1 MPLISVNIP
10 LYNRE
15 AFIKACLDSVL
26 QQTFTDFEVVVLDD
40 ASTDASA
47 SLVKSYQDPRIRY
60 ERNEVNLGI
69 SATRNRL
76 VSLSRGTYIAVLD
89 SDDLAE
95 PDRLEKQLAAFQKDQ
110 SLTLVAGCAA
120 VIDAEGQATG
130 QVFGSALSPEA
141 CIGRLPF
148 SNTILHSTVMA
159 RKSFLESF
167 TYDAQYKSAEDY
179 DVWLRGASAGHR
191 FLVLPD
197 ILGKYRVH
205 GSSESMTFSKEIQD
219 NTLNVVAAHWQRLLG
234 RALEPAEQQALGNL
248 LYQKGT
254 PLSAPKECF
263 ELLHQLHG
271 QKVIPLRQSH
281 ALNKELYFW
290 WRTAIYR
297 LRRFSPAAW
306 FMLRSPMLR
315 QMPTREKAALIFKCI
330 LFKPNKLMA
339 ASQNTGKLVYDIG
352 FHEGQDTAYY
362 LKKGYRVV
370 AVDADQALIAR
381 GNEQHAAAINRG
393 QLTLVGKAIYEF
405 DDREVEFF
413 ISDNS
418 EWNSLNKDFA
428 GRNALGTRIEKVATV
443 RLDTLVRTYGKPYF
457 LKIDIEGYDVHALRT
472 LSPELAPDYISV
484 EALSLTA
491 DHIPDEDEAMAT
503 LKELQR
509 LGYRQFRLVDQT
521 AFEAMEPGTPVYG
534 VNRFAKEPLWAG
546 LLRRFLLKKGYKLK
560 RYSHR
565 DWINARCGHQF
576 EYGSAGPLPEELD
589 GRWLDARTAAETLRF
604 HLAEAVKLGMTGF
617 WVDWHGRK

>member
-15 AFIKACLDSVL
+15 AYIKACLDSVL

-40 ASTDASA
+40 ASTDGSA
-47 SLVKSYQDPRIRY
+47 ALVKSYQDPRIRY

-76 VSLSRGTYIAVLD
+76 VTLSRGTYIAVLD
-89 SDDLAE
+89 SDDLAA

-120 VIDAEGQATG
+120 VIDAEGQPTG

-159 RKSFLESF
+159 RKSFLEAF
-167 TYDAQYKSAEDY
+167 AYDAQYKSAEDY
-179 DVWLRGASAGHR
+179 DVWLRGASTGHR
-191 FLVLPD
+191 FLVLAD

-205 GSSESMTFSKEIQD
+205 GSSESMTFSREIQD
-219 NTLNVVAAHWQRLLG
+219 NTLKVVAAHWQRLLG
-234 RALEPAEQQALGNL
+234 RALDVAEQQALGNL

-254 PLSAPKECF
+254 ALNAPKTCF

-271 QKVIPLRQSH
+271 QKAIPLRQAH

-315 QMPTREKAALIFKCI
+315 QMPTREKAALMFKC
-330 LFKPNKLMA
+330 LFFKPNKLMA

-381 GNEQHAAAINRG
+381 GNEQHAAAIAQG

-428 GRNALGTRIEKVATV
+428 GRNALGTRVEKVATV

-472 LSPELAPDYISV
+472 LSPELAPEYISV

-491 DHIPDEDEAMAT
+491 DHIPDDEEAMAT

-509 LGYRQFRLVDQT
+509 LGYKQFRLVDQT

-534 VNRFAKEPLWAG
+534 VNHFAKEPMWAG
-546 LLRRFLLKKGYKLK
+546 LLRKFLLKKGYKLK

-589 GRWLDARTAAETLRF
+589 GRWLDARAAAETLRF

>member
-1 MPLISVNIP
+1 
-10 LYNRE
+10 
-15 AFIKACLDSVL
+15 
-26 QQTFTDFEVVVLDD
+26 
-40 ASTDASA
+40 
-47 SLVKSYQDPRIRY
+47 
-60 ERNEVNLGI
+60 
-69 SATRNRL
+69 
-76 VSLSRGTYIAVLD
+76 
-89 SDDLAE
+89 
-95 PDRLEKQLAAFQKDQ
+95 
-110 SLTLVAGCAA
+110 
-120 VIDAEGQATG
+120 
-130 QVFGSALSPEA
+130 
-141 CIGRLPF
+141 
-148 SNTILHSTVMA
+148 
-159 RKSFLESF
+159 
-167 TYDAQYKSAEDY
+167 
-179 DVWLRGASAGHR
+179 
-191 FLVLPD
+191 
-197 ILGKYRVH
+197 
-205 GSSESMTFSKEIQD
+205 
-219 NTLNVVAAHWQRLLG
+219 
-234 RALEPAEQQALGNL
+234 
-248 LYQKGT
+248 
-254 PLSAPKECF
+254 
-263 ELLHQLHG
+263 
-271 QKVIPLRQSH
+271 
-281 ALNKELYFW
+281 
-290 WRTAIYR
+290 
-297 LRRFSPAAW
+297 
-306 FMLRSPMLR
+306 
-315 QMPTREKAALIFKCI
+315 
-330 LFKPNKLMA
+330 
-339 ASQNTGKLVYDIG
+339 
-352 FHEGQDTAYY
+352 
-362 LKKGYRVV
+362 
-370 AVDADQALIAR
+370 
-381 GNEQHAAAINRG
+381 
-393 QLTLVGKAIYEF
+393 VGKAIYEF

>member
-15 AFIKACLDSVL
+15 AYIKACLDSVL

-40 ASTDASA
+40 ASTDGSA
-47 SLVKSYQDPRIRY
+47 ALVKSYQDPRIRY

-76 VSLSRGTYIAVLD
+76 VTLSRGTYIAVLD

-120 VIDAEGQATG
+120 VIDAEGLATG

-141 CIGRLPF
+141 CMGRLPF

-159 RKSFLESF
+159 RKSFLETF

-179 DVWLRGASAGHR
+179 DVWLRGASARHR
-191 FLVLPD
+191 FLVLAD

-205 GSSESMTFSKEIQD
+205 GSSESMTFSREIQD
-219 NTLNVVAAHWQRLLG
+219 NTLKVVAAHWQRLLG
-234 RALEPAEQQALGNL
+234 HALDAAEQQALGNL

-271 QKVIPLRQSH
+271 QKVIPVRQAH
-281 ALNKELYFW
+281 ALNKELYYW

-315 QMPTREKAALIFKCI
+315 QMPAREKAVLIFKC
-330 LFKPNKLMA
+330 LFFKPNKLMA

-381 GNEQHAAAINRG
+381 GKEQHAAAIAQG

-472 LSPELAPDYISV
+472 LSPELAPEYISV

-491 DHIPDEDEAMAT
+491 DHIPDDEEAMAT

-521 AFEAMEPGTPVYG
+521 AFEAMEPGMPVYG
-534 VNRFAKEPLWAG
+534 VNRFAKEPIWAG
-546 LLRRFLLKKGYKLK
+546 LLRKFLLKKGYKLK

-589 GRWLDARTAAETLRF
+589 GRWLDARAAAETLRF